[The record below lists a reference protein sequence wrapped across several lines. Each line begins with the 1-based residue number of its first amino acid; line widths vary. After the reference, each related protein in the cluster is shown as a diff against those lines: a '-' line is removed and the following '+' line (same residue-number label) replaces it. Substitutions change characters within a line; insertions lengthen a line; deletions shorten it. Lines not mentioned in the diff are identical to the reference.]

1 MNEAM
6 NLRQRAII
14 FFKHIGIKAEPV
26 RKTEKEISIPKSS
39 VHRLRIG
46 QKRRIAA
53 TGHHFFE
60 TEEGLAWLH
69 RLFIAVLLVFGIQAS
84 VGSETISLFFN
95 LILVGSY
102 IAISSSSIKN
112 SKQKMRAGI
121 EAFGVIQ
128 MLVVLKQCENKE
140 LHLGADETA
149 FGANQFL
156 ILMELSSGFIFTEAL
171 VKDRKEPTWKKYTE
185 SLLKPFKK
193 IYSFASDGGKV
204 LLNLGKVYMCDNV
217 MDLFHFLKDMRS
229 LFATKF
235 HSKRRALIAQLE
247 KIKKSV
253 ASDQDKASAE
263 KEINDGLLVLD
274 NGQKKYRQCLFTVST
289 QVHPFKNIF
298 EPKSSLDLK
307 TELHE
312 QVEILRCIAKECSIA
327 DKYNSLQRAENR
339 VEPCSLLND
348 LWHSWVGASLLCKTS
363 NLAVQAWAKEV
374 LLPYYY
380 WKQQAKKSKRKER
393 LRDYYQDLESK
404 AEAALDAHPL
414 TEKFLT
420 TDWIQWA
427 VAMVNK
433 YQRTTSAIEGRNARL
448 THHYFATRGV
458 RASHVTA
465 LTVLHNFWIKREDKT
480 SAATRLCGIEFPD
493 MFDWLLKYM
502 PEMPLP
508 RQSAKPRPISLV
520 A

>member
-128 MLVVLKQCENKE
+128 MLVVLKHCENKE

-171 VKDRKEPTWKKYTE
+171 VKDRT
-185 SLLKPFKK
+185 
-193 IYSFASDGGKV
+193 D
-204 LLNLGKVYMCDNV
+204 
-217 MDLFHFLKDMRS
+217 
-229 LFATKF
+229 
-235 HSKRRALIAQLE
+235 
-247 KIKKSV
+247 
-253 ASDQDKASAE
+253 
-263 KEINDGLLVLD
+263 
-274 NGQKKYRQCLFTVST
+274 ST
-289 QVHPFKNIF
+289 GF
-298 EPKSSLDLK
+298 
-307 TELHE
+307 
-312 QVEILRCIAKECSIA
+312 CC
-327 DKYNSLQRAENR
+327 
-339 VEPCSLLND
+339 
-348 LWHSWVGASLLCKTS
+348 
-363 NLAVQAWAKEV
+363 
-374 LLPYYY
+374 
-380 WKQQAKKSKRKER
+380 
-393 LRDYYQDLESK
+393 
-404 AEAALDAHPL
+404 
-414 TEKFLT
+414 
-420 TDWIQWA
+420 
-427 VAMVNK
+427 
-433 YQRTTSAIEGRNARL
+433 
-448 THHYFATRGV
+448 
-458 RASHVTA
+458 
-465 LTVLHNFWIKREDKT
+465 
-480 SAATRLCGIEFPD
+480 
-493 MFDWLLKYM
+493 
-502 PEMPLP
+502 
-508 RQSAKPRPISLV
+508 
-520 A
+520 